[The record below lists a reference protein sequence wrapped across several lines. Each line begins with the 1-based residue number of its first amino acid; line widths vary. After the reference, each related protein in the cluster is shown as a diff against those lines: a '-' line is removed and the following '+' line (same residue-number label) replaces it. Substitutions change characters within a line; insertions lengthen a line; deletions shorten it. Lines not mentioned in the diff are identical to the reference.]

1 MAYSH
6 ESGNGC
12 CHHDTREI
20 GMTETILPTF
30 THFDM
35 ARADL
40 PVEYYVAIGRSLYR
54 WSQLEAAVCAL
65 GNSIHKASWLEAMT
79 ELRRSGGFQV
89 SRVFK
94 LLKDKARA
102 LDGSELAMADLE
114 RAEKLFASRKELFH
128 SVWGYVTGP
137 KHAAVGI
144 QEWAIDDYSNFRPVE
159 LTKLEKFATD
169 CVTTWESLLRT
180 AVPLF
185 HAGSSTI
192 VVDDSDG
199 LTKPHIRR

>member
-1 MAYSH
+1 
-6 ESGNGC
+6 
-12 CHHDTREI
+12 
-20 GMTETILPTF
+20 MTEITTPTF
-30 THFDM
+30 THFNI
-35 ARADL
+35 AREDL
-40 PVEYYVAIGRSLYR
+40 PAEHYIAIGRSLYR
-54 WSQLEAAVCAL
+54 WSQLEGVVCAL

-89 SRVFK
+89 SRMFK
-94 LLKDKARA
+94 LLKDKART

-114 RAEKLFASRKELFH
+114 CAEKLFASRKELFH

-137 KHAAVGI
+137 KHSAVGI

-159 LTKLEKFATD
+159 LAELEKFATD
-169 CVTTWESLLRT
+169 CATTWESLLRT

-185 HAGSSTI
+185 HAGSSAI

-199 LTKPHIRR
+199 LTKPHVRR